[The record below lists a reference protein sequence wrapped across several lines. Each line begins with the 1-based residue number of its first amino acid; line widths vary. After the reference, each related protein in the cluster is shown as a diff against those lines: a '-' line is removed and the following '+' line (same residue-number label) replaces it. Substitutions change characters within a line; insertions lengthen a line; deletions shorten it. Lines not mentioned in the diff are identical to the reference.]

1 MRRIVVGIDGSA
13 SSQNALEW
21 AAREA
26 VLRQAR
32 LVVVHAWQVPTN
44 AYGNYPSM
52 FPDPETYRSAAVDLV
67 RTALSEIDE
76 DALPLGAEERL
87 VQGDA
92 TTALLDAAVDADMIV
107 LGSNKRGGLGQL
119 LLGSTSREVSR
130 RSAVAVVVVP
140 AREMA
145 TA

>member
-1 MRRIVVGIDGSA
+1 MRKIVVGIDGSA